1 MSAIPER
8 YNASVLIDR
17 NLGRG
22 LAEKTAIICGDERV
36 SYGDL
41 ARRINRF
48 GIRLRGLGVRRE
60 ERVMLALLDTP
71 AFPVAFLGAM
81 RIGAV
86 PIPVN
91 TLLSADEYRYMLE
104 DSYARAV
111 VADAELL
118 PKVHAAVSG
127 MSGRPMIV
135 VNGSGE
141 AGVTFAQ
148 LLAAGGDEFPPAD
161 THRDDMAFWL
171 YSSGSTGRPKGAVHR
186 HRDIPYT
193 CQTYAQHVLRIGP
206 DDITFS
212 A

>member
-1 MSAIPER
+1 MMTVPER
-8 YNASVLIDR
+8 YNASLMIDR
-17 NLGRG
+17 NLRRG

-36 SYGDL
+36 SYLEL

-48 GIRLRGLGVRRE
+48 GMGLRALGVRRE

-111 VADAELL
+111 VVDAALL
-118 PKVHAAVSG
+118 PAVRAA
-127 MSGRPMIV
+127 
-135 VNGSGE
+135 
-141 AGVTFAQ
+141 
-148 LLAAGGDEFPPAD
+148 L
-161 THRDDMAFWL
+161 
-171 YSSGSTGRPKGAVHR
+171 
-186 HRDIPYT
+186 
-193 CQTYAQHVLRIGP
+193 
-206 DDITFS
+206 
-212 A
+212 